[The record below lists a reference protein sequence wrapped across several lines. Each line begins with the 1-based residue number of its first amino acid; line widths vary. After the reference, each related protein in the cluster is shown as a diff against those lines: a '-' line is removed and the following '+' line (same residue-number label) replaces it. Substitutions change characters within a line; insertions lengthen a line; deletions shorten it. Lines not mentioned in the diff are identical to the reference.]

1 MGLKLLRARRLCF
14 AEPFVSATCPRG
26 ARVTKFDLGS
36 RDGVELL
43 VTPGQS
49 GWERVNVGSALAL
62 VLSSLAKLQ
71 ALKTAAGLETS

>member
-1 MGLKLLRARRLCF
+1 M
-14 AEPFVSATCPRG
+14 
-26 ARVTKFDLGS
+26 TKFDLGS